1 MKNIEKRPSSFDKM
15 PEPRS
20 GLFNRDSLRLGRLT
34 AKAPASIVPAGNF
47 PGEADYHRLQ
57 N

>member
-1 MKNIEKRPSSFDKM
+1 MKNIEKRSSSFDKM

-34 AKAPASIVPAGNF
+34 AKALASIVPAGNF